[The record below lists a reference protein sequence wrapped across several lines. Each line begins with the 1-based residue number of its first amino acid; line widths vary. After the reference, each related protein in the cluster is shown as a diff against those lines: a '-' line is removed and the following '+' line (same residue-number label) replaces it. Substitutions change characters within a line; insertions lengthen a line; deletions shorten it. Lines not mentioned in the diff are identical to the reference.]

1 MIIDAI
7 NNLGSY
13 PIKVA
18 VDVLASHA
26 KKTSLHVFLRHYELS
41 KVIDIIAIGL
51 LANPKAFAKGMGIG
65 LIGGIVEATFVFS
78 LCLKSQFTSG
88 KQEQDLSKN
97 FIGVR
102 LVTIIGPIQEELLY
116 RFIIQRGTR
125 WVIQKG
131 FNFCEAHKRVLG
143 TFITSKG
150 ILVRGYVL
158 TAKHISI
165 FVSSVLFVL
174 CHDRPVGG
182 LLAMFP
188 SALVW
193 GSIAD
198 SDGIICSIAAH
209 IFHNS
214 LWQLGQELPD

>member
-1 MIIDAI
+1 MIMDAI
-7 NNLGSY
+7 NTLGFF

-18 VDVLASHA
+18 LDVLDSHA
-26 KKTSLHVFLRHYELS
+26 KKTPVVALLRHYELT
-41 KVIDIIAIGL
+41 KVIDVIAIGL
-51 LANPKAFAKGMGIG
+51 LANPKAFAKGMRIG
-65 LIGGIVEATFVFS
+65 LIGAIAEATFVAF
-78 LCLKSQFTSG
+78 CLITSG
-88 KQEQDLSKN
+88 EREQDLSEN

-102 LVTIIGPIQEELLY
+102 LTTVIVPIQEELLH

-150 ILVRGYVL
+150 ILIRGYVL

-174 CHDRPVGG
+174 CHDRPVRE
-182 LLAMFP
+182 LLVRFP

-214 LWQLGQELPD
+214 FCQLREELSD